1 MSPRGRPQKQHLSRV
16 CRKSL
21 HRWEQHRV
29 TPAGV
34 PSSDS
39 VKSKDALQETEPS
52 HGASK
57 QVVDLTVDGDGDI
70 QPIKYEPDQE
80 PDSKAEIKRQVD
92 LIEDS
97 EEDVDDLED
106 ELKEVQLRRKLR
118 ALKKRKM
125 LVTKTE
131 R

>member
-1 MSPRGRPQKQHLSRV
+1 M
-16 CRKSL
+16 
-21 HRWEQHRV
+21 
-29 TPAGV
+29 
-34 PSSDS
+34 
-39 VKSKDALQETEPS
+39 
-52 HGASK
+52 
-57 QVVDLTVDGDGDI
+57 DLTVDGDGDI